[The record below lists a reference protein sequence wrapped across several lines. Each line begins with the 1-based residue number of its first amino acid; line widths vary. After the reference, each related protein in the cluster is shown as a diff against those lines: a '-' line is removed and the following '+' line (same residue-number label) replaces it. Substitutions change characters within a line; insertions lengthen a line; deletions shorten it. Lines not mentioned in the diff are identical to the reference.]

1 MLKFTT
7 YKLPTIVGG
16 LICCLGIAGCIQP
29 QLQTE
34 LPPLP
39 LNGPNPVLQPQSV
52 LQLVGNEELPIVEPV
67 KKIPVDVELPDAD
80 LLDGELFD
88 DALRD
93 DTLFDDDLLDSA
105 DPEPVVKENALQ
117 GVTNEVVERGR
128 QAFTST
134 CTQCHDAE
142 EALVVKK
149 SYNGWIETINE
160 MVEYAESE
168 DAKIN
173 DADIVPIAS
182 YLSQRTDNEV
192 ATAKAIVAAREKA
205 AENPVA
211 TEKAATD
218 SDDKA
223 KSNNDADVEYGEAA
237 FNASCLQ
244 CHDANRSLSVKKSYT
259 AWMSTI
265 GRMAKKKDAQIDAND
280 FAPIAKYLSNR
291 SDEEVERAKRQSE
304 QSKPGNDN
312 DNDQEEEEEEE
323 DVAPTAAEVAKG
335 KEAFYRSCV
344 KCHDAE
350 RSLSIEKSHSE
361 WMATT
366 RRMAAKDDAEIDS
379 SDFRAIATFLSERS
393 SVEIEESKARAEKDD
408 EDSGEDDQAD
418 TGRKFDPA
426 MVAAGRTAFFK
437 SCVKCHDAERSLNKK
452 KSLSSWR
459 ATVKRM
465 AAKDGADVRPG
476 DVEAISVFLAAES
489 ADGVNGPIDDDAGEV
504 SPWTFSTTL
513 STLNRTSS
521 DPIETPGFFVDAWV
535 GADWQSDGPL
545 RATVMACTSCHSDR
559 NSSKGFTFELVEAS
573 ATLDLK
579 KLLFDKYHSSETKQ
593 TAARMTASQMTAG
606 AHDTMLQLNG
616 SENASASNTMQ
627 QSVESPIS
635 TSADLK
641 MGRFIVPFGA
651 YSSFSHPGSYRTVTN
666 PLMFNMGRRL
676 DTGGS
681 FQPVLPAPYSDEGV
695 NLRFALR
702 EYCDR
707 SYTLDL
713 FAVNGLQ
720 GTTSGANFNF
730 SRSYTDNNRT
740 PAVGG
745 RYTLGN
751 NLFRLGASGMM
762 GRMQNDGSAELDYHL
777 IGGDAVVTLERFR
790 AYFEYAFRREQAGI
804 AADNEIDGYVL
815 ELEWRLLERLGF
827 LTRYDTLEHEIASA
841 GEQSV
846 DRFTWGINLTM
857 QRAGLLLLNHEHWM
871 LNDRSDVDVI
881 GMRWITT
888 F

>member
-1 MLKFTT
+1 
-7 YKLPTIVGG
+7 
-16 LICCLGIAGCIQP
+16 
-29 QLQTE
+29 
-34 LPPLP
+34 
-39 LNGPNPVLQPQSV
+39 
-52 LQLVGNEELPIVEPV
+52 
-67 KKIPVDVELPDAD
+67 
-80 LLDGELFD
+80 
-88 DALRD
+88 
-93 DTLFDDDLLDSA
+93 
-105 DPEPVVKENALQ
+105 
-117 GVTNEVVERGR
+117 
-128 QAFTST
+128 
-134 CTQCHDAE
+134 
-142 EALVVKK
+142 
-149 SYNGWIETINE
+149 
-160 MVEYAESE
+160 
-168 DAKIN
+168 
-173 DADIVPIAS
+173 
-182 YLSQRTDNEV
+182 
-192 ATAKAIVAAREKA
+192 
-205 AENPVA
+205 
-211 TEKAATD
+211 
-218 SDDKA
+218 
-223 KSNNDADVEYGEAA
+223 
-237 FNASCLQ
+237 
-244 CHDANRSLSVKKSYT
+244 
-259 AWMSTI
+259 
-265 GRMAKKKDAQIDAND
+265 
-280 FAPIAKYLSNR
+280 
-291 SDEEVERAKRQSE
+291 
-304 QSKPGNDN
+304 
-312 DNDQEEEEEEE
+312 
-323 DVAPTAAEVAKG
+323 
-335 KEAFYRSCV
+335 
-344 KCHDAE
+344 
-350 RSLSIEKSHSE
+350 
-361 WMATT
+361 
-366 RRMAAKDDAEIDS
+366 
-379 SDFRAIATFLSERS
+379 
-393 SVEIEESKARAEKDD
+393 
-408 EDSGEDDQAD
+408 
-418 TGRKFDPA
+418 
-426 MVAAGRTAFFK
+426 
-437 SCVKCHDAERSLNKK
+437 
-452 KSLSSWR
+452 
-459 ATVKRM
+459 
-465 AAKDGADVRPG
+465 
-476 DVEAISVFLAAES
+476 
-489 ADGVNGPIDDDAGEV
+489 
-504 SPWTFSTTL
+504 
-513 STLNRTSS
+513 
-521 DPIETPGFFVDAWV
+521 
-535 GADWQSDGPL
+535 
-545 RATVMACTSCHSDR
+545 MACTSCHSDR

-579 KLLFDKYHSSETKQ
+579 KLLFDKYRSSETKQ